1 MQPEVFIM
9 LNKFDVIKK
18 ILDDQ
23 NTLGARADTKA
34 VAFLSSLGLF
44 TVFFIYFVKDITIN
58 YLTIAVMVIYIISA
72 LLAIY
77 NIIMTLYPR
86 MRTSGK
92 EGAVNSPDPNKAAFF
107 ADICRFNTLA
117 DYISCLQE
125 MLKDE
130 ETVAAVYA
138 RQIYEVSA
146 LTASKYKYANRA
158 AYFVMITIGA
168 EFALIA
174 YVFASKALG

>member
-1 MQPEVFIM
+1 MQPEVFM
-9 LNKFDVIKK
+9 TLNKIDVIKK

-44 TVFFIYFVKDITIN
+44 TVFFIYFVKDIAIN
-58 YLTIAVMVIYIISA
+58 SLTIAVMAIYIISA

-86 MRTSGK
+86 MRTSAG
-92 EGAVNSPDPNKAAFF
+92 EGAAGPPDPHKAAFF

-117 DYISCLQE
+117 DYSNCLQE
-125 MLKDE
+125 MLRDE
-130 ETVAAVYA
+130 ETVAAVYT

-146 LTASKYKYANRA
+146 LTASKYRFANRA

-174 YVFASKALG
+174 YVFASKAIG